1 MNKGDD
7 KYDIK
12 VPNHTSLYLSG
23 KTNINAA
30 MLDWRFIIIYIYHIY
45 CVLDSFLY
53 FYEQGCKG
61 MSQTCGQRVIFK
73 F

>member
-23 KTNINAA
+23 KTNINNNNN
-30 MLDWRFIIIYIYHIY
+30 
-45 CVLDSFLY
+45 LY
-53 FYEQGCKG
+53 L
-61 MSQTCGQRVIFK
+61 
-73 F
+73 

>member
-30 MLDWRFIIIYIYHIY
+30 MLDWRFIIIIYITHLL
-45 CVLDSFLY
+45 CV
-53 FYEQGCKG
+53 G
-61 MSQTCGQRVIFK
+61 
-73 F
+73 